1 MTLFHAWMVLS
12 VGNSYLS
19 LATETSSCIAD
30 QSNINLIQNYEYIIK
45 WQLNTQKKK
54 KTLNSVE
61 VIDNL
66 NTFNNPNGGRDKL
79 RQRERR
85 ELTRL
90 KERCVCEGQNGDRHE
105 VDHWLA
111 VACVCVCETHPLL
124 ISILCNFL
132 ILVKR
137 FMWFILFISLS
148 LKNKTQV
155 IKT

>member
-1 MTLFHAWMVLS
+1 MTTK
-12 VGNSYLS
+12 Y
-19 LATETSSCIAD
+19 T
-30 QSNINLIQNYEYIIK
+30 
-45 WQLNTQKKK
+45 KKK

-111 VACVCVCETHPLL
+111 VCDSPAPDLY
-124 ISILCNFL
+124 
-132 ILVKR
+132 
-137 FMWFILFISLS
+137 SLQFS
-148 LKNKTQV
+148 YFG
-155 IKT
+155 